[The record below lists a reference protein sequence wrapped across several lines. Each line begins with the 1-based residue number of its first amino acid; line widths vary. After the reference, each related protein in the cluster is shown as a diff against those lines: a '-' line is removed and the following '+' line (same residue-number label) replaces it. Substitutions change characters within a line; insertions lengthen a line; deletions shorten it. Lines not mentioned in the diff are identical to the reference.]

1 MSRAAAGDAMPPSLA
16 LGPGL
21 PQQQSLVE
29 VLDRLLETGVVLD
42 GQLILSVAGVDLVQ
56 LSLRAMLS
64 SVEAAS
70 RMVLRPPAP

>member
-1 MSRAAAGDAMPPSLA
+1 MSRAALEPSPA
-16 LGPGL
+16 L

-42 GQLILSVAGVDLVQ
+42 GQLVLSVAGVDLVQ

-70 RMVLRPPAP
+70 RMVVGGHAP